1 LTRSSNPARCRR
13 TDRYYLPPLALL
25 SFKRDEAGLFSLD
38 IGRGGL
44 DPEFG
49 CVQFLG
55 RARLF
60 TFGLLDLLLGDDTV
74 LSQFGGR
81 SRACL
86 RSPRRNDFVLA
97 APVRKEKLNERY
109 CRIYGV
115 SHKSAQSI
123 SSSFNKSVCSCC
135 RLIVE
140 SHSVYVV

>member
-74 LSQFGGR
+74 LSQFAGAAE
-81 SRACL
+81 RA
-86 RSPRRNDFVLA
+86 S
-97 APVRKEKLNERY
+97 APPAGMILY
-109 CRIYGV
+109 
-115 SHKSAQSI
+115 
-123 SSSFNKSVCSCC
+123 
-135 RLIVE
+135 
-140 SHSVYVV
+140 